1 MLDLVPVGAGAPPA
15 YAWHPGRTL
24 TATSTVAKVPCARV
38 TKRSCGCEE
47 EEKADLYLSD
57 VRARDIRDSSHLSDR
72 ARPDTCSW
80 LDRFP
85 HRVGNHLSD
94 LRAAFGLGFC
104 PFSKLLMDC
113 RIDRPVVRPPAP
125 RGRYAIQPSQS
136 LQLLKSR

>member
-1 MLDLVPVGAGAPPA
+1 MLALATPGAGAPPA
-15 YAWHPGRTL
+15 CSPGSGRTL
-24 TATSTVAKVPCARV
+24 LCRESPLRARHKEIV
-38 TKRSCGCEE
+38 WMRGR

-94 LRAAFGLGFC
+94 LRAALGLGFC

-113 RIDRPVVRPPAP
+113 RVDRPVVRPPAP